1 MSSQSDPV
9 AKVKNWSIQAISFAI
24 SLRADAT
31 GKPVTPKFIALAN
44 KEAETIAL
52 DFWNE
57 AVAET
62 EPNVPSQVI
71 IMKAAQK
78 TFDWCSSYMNPEK

>member
-9 AKVKNWSIQAISFAI
+9 AKVKNWTIQTISFAI

-31 GKPVTPKFIALAN
+31 GKPVTPKFVALAN

-57 AVAET
+57 AFAET
-62 EPNVPSQVI
+62 EPNVPAHVT
-71 IMKAAQK
+71 IMKVTQK
-78 TFDWCSSYMNPEK
+78 VFDWCYSHMSPEK